1 MEKNMILKILLRN
14 ALLFLIAAA
23 LLSKSVDRQEC
34 FIKRGKYLLGIVY
47 NGFFQNERDKIV
59 YEDYLK
65 RHGSSPEIFQKG
77 L

>member
-1 MEKNMILKILLRN
+1 MAKAMIKKILARN
-14 ALLFLIAAA
+14 VLLVLCIY
-23 LLSKSVDRQEC
+23 LLLAVTVNWQEC

-47 NGFFQNERDKIV
+47 NGHFQNAHDKIV

-65 RHGSSPEIFQKG
+65 HHGTTPAIFQQG

>member
-1 MEKNMILKILLRN
+1 MEKTLIKKIFARNVFLYVLVILLL
-14 ALLFLIAAA
+14 A
-23 LLSKSVDRQEC
+23 KSVNWQEC

-47 NGFFQNERDKIV
+47 NGSFLNDHDKTV

-65 RHGSSPEIFQKG
+65 RHGSSPEIFQQN